1 MVTGSGNSVL
11 DEPQA
16 SEMSFGPEWKL
27 DVQGADKERRSTSYG
42 WYHVD

>member
-16 SEMSFGPEWKL
+16 SEISVGPEWKL